1 MKKSDSPEG
10 LPLSLTSLPA
20 GGLGL
25 EPENINKAIPYLT
38 TCIYKFWNPLVNFH
52 LSIYHVVLPS

>member
-38 TCIYKFWNPLVNFH
+38 TCIYKFLEPFG
-52 LSIYHVVLPS
+52 